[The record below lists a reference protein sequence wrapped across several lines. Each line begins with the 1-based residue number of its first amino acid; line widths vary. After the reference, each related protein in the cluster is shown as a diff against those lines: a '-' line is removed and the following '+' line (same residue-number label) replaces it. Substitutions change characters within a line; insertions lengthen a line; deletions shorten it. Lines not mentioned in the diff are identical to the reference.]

1 MKNDGG
7 SNIKLNQPKF
17 IGMGQLSR
25 SSELIFQLEGLA
37 RTITVWL
44 VGWLAEKW
52 TKMWPILCETEMQ
65 ELS

>member
-44 VGWLAEKW
+44 AEKW